1 MSMRIGEARRRCP
14 RERGMI
20 YCGPDPSDMK
30 APPMPISISEMVVK
44 LDVAS
49 NQLNSLS
56 LSGKV
61 AELRR
66 SRSDDRIQ
74 QLQSEAIVEL
84 YDAVRQIQLAIW
96 PMLAVIPDVSGA
108 RDAASSSMTSTMAKL
123 KPPPRFTR

>member
-1 MSMRIGEARRRCP
+1 
-14 RERGMI
+14 
-20 YCGPDPSDMK
+20 
-30 APPMPISISEMVVK
+30 MPITINEMVTK

-49 NQLNSLS
+49 TQLNGLS
-56 LSGKV
+56 LSGKI

-96 PMLAVIPDVSGA
+96 PMLAVIPDVSGV
-108 RDAASSSMTSTMAKL
+108 RDAAQQAGNASSMMSPMAKL
-123 KPPPRFTR
+123 KQPPRFTR